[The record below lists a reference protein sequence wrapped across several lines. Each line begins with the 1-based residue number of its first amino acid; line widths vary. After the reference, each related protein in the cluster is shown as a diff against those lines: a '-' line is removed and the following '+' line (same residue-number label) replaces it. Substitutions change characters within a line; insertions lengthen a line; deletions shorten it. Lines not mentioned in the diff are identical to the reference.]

1 MDLALALGQ
10 PSVTRMLEAM
20 TDQDL
25 DGWVAYAKKNGLPQK
40 RQELYLAQV
49 AQVSGGGKL
58 DAYLLRRAENEATPD
73 EGTADHFLRIA
84 GATVSKGKKG

>member
-10 PSVTRMLEAM
+10 PSVTRMLDAM
-20 TDQDL
+20 TDADL
-25 DGWVAYAKKNGLPQK
+25 DGWVAYAKKRGLPQR

-58 DAYLLRRAENEATPD
+58 DAYLLRPAGNEEEPQATAEDFARVADATW
-73 EGTADHFLRIA
+73 RN
-84 GATVSKGKKG
+84 KG

>member
-58 DAYLLRRAENEATPD
+58 DAYLLRRAENEATP
-73 EGTADHFLRIA
+73 ADHFLRIA